1 MRSLIAL
8 VPLLFAVSAGAAIL
22 AEAPMSDGAMVYL
35 HDTAGPCTGRALQVE
50 HVSQSGERTFGC
62 WVQRAPTHIS
72 LVFLDGDIGRIPVE
86 ALRPPK
92 GS

>member
-1 MRSLIAL
+1 MRRLIAL
-8 VPLLFAVSAGAAIL
+8 VPLLFAVSAGAAIQ
-22 AEAPMSDGAMVYL
+22 AEAPMADGGTVYL

-50 HVSQSGERTFGC
+50 HVSKAGERTVGC
-62 WVQRAPTHIS
+62 WVQHAPTHIS

-92 GS
+92 GA

>member
-8 VPLLFAVSAGAAIL
+8 IPLIFAVSAGAAIV
-22 AEAPMSDGAMVYL
+22 AEAPMSDGAAVYL

-50 HVSQSGERTFGC
+50 YVAKAGERTWGC
-62 WVQRAPTHIS
+62 WVQNAPTHIS
-72 LVFLDGDIGRIPVE
+72 LVFLDGDTGAVPVG

-92 GS
+92 AV